1 LVNDLKIAVPT
12 KGKKL
17 LNDRVA
23 DTFSRAPTFT
33 IVTTQSGKIR
43 ETTVI
48 NNSAKELTQGAG
60 PMVASIMKDNSVNVV
75 LSGDIGPGASRILK
89 TIEIEIVDIEQGQK
103 VRQVINNWLEEKLT
117 NNRFKT
123 GPDFSYRF

>member
-1 LVNDLKIAVPT
+1 MVNDLKIAVPT

>member
-1 LVNDLKIAVPT
+1 MVNDLKIAVPT

-48 NNSAKELTQGAG
+48 NNSAKDLTQGAG

>member
-33 IVTTQSGKIR
+33 IVTIQSGKIR
-43 ETTVI
+43 ETIVI

>member
-1 LVNDLKIAVPT
+1 MNDLKIAVPT